1 MVGISSLNRNN
12 PLVLIMEQEYEKTR
26 QMLIDY
32 TRKSV
37 KSIILITIIGFISS
51 LISFIYLP
59 SYLFLSIASIVY
71 IYKTMKTTIQETEL
85 HRVGNILF
93 GEDYDILKINEED
106 VYNSTRMLCRMQG
119 VLQGH
124 LKLLSVITVVSIGSM
139 TLSIIASI
147 IKIIFEVIMK

>member
-124 LKLLSVITVVSIGSM
+124 LKLLTVITVVSIGSM
-139 TLSIIASI
+139 ALSIITSV

>member
-1 MVGISSLNRNN
+1 
-12 PLVLIMEQEYEKTR
+12 
-26 QMLIDY
+26 
-32 TRKSV
+32 
-37 KSIILITIIGFISS
+37 
-51 LISFIYLP
+51 
-59 SYLFLSIASIVY
+59 
-71 IYKTMKTTIQETEL
+71 MKTTIQETEL

-124 LKLLSVITVVSIGSM
+124 LKLLTVITVVSIGSM
-139 TLSIIASI
+139 TLSIIASV

>member
-37 KSIILITIIGFISS
+37 KSIIVIAILGFISS

-124 LKLLSVITVVSIGSM
+124 LKLLTAITVVNIGSM

>member
-37 KSIILITIIGFISS
+37 KSIIVIAIIGFISS

-124 LKLLSVITVVSIGSM
+124 LKLLTAITVVNIGSM

>member
-124 LKLLSVITVVSIGSM
+124 LKLLTVITVVSIGSM

>member
-124 LKLLSVITVVSIGSM
+124 LKLLNVITVVSIGSM
-139 TLSIIASI
+139 ALSIIASV

>member
-37 KSIILITIIGFISS
+37 KSIIVIAIIGFISS

>member
-37 KSIILITIIGFISS
+37 KSIIVITIIGFISS

>member
-37 KSIILITIIGFISS
+37 KSIIVITIIGFISS

-124 LKLLSVITVVSIGSM
+124 LKLLTVITVVSIGSM

>member
-26 QMLIDY
+26 HMLIDY

-37 KSIILITIIGFISS
+37 KSIIVIAILGFIAS
-51 LISFIYLP
+51 LISLIYLP

-124 LKLLSVITVVSIGSM
+124 LKLLTAITVVNIGSM
-139 TLSIIASI
+139 TLSVIASI